1 MNVPGGRPAVA
12 GRGETAGSDEEL
24 VAAARTGDDGASA
37 ELYRRHHRAVLGYA
51 RGLVRDPH
59 TAEDLTAEAFT
70 RMFAA
75 LRGGSGPQVACRPYL
90 YTVVRN
96 AAVDWARAG
105 RRTVVTDEVA
115 AWADDTGP
123 EPPDVDEQNTLV
135 RAFRT
140 LPERWQTVLWHT
152 VIEDEPVQHV
162 ADVLGMKTGAVTQLA
177 FRAREGLRQAFL
189 AASCEGRPECAEYTR
204 QLAAIVRRPG
214 RRKSRALREHLESCE
229 YCRRAAEDMRDLN
242 GRLRAALPVGA
253 VLLAAPAL
261 RHAGPSF
268 LRGWA
273 LKAAIAATAAVV
285 TAVLFTVFYGD
296 GRPGHHPQAGPS
308 NGAPITTAPPPS
320 PGLPGPAPSGVND
333 FPAASAQSSGS
344 RPDTRG
350 KAPSKK
356 NKPAASTANGP
367 YRLRNTNLRSCL
379 VPSGSS
385 LSQQYGCSGQE
396 TIWQRTG
403 KGGGFTLKSSTGQCM
418 ARGPASSS
426 VPWEG
431 STQYSV
437 VLAPCGGPN
446 QIWKL
451 VTFSPGFTRLSN
463 GDGWYLQASWSG
475 LAAPVLKQG
484 SPSGTAAQGWE
495 FDRA

>member
-1 MNVPGGRPAVA
+1 MNVPGGLPALV
-12 GRGETAGSDEEL
+12 GRGGTGVSDEEL
-24 VAAARTGDDGASA
+24 VASARTGDEAASA

-75 LRGGSGPQVACRPYL
+75 LRAGSGPQVACRPYL

-115 AWADDTGP
+115 AWADESGS
-123 EPPDVDEQNTLV
+123 EPPDVDEQDTLV
-135 RAFRT
+135 RAFRS

-152 VIEDEPVQHV
+152 VIEDEPVQQV
-162 ADVLGMKTGAVTQLA
+162 ADVLDMKAGAVTQLA

-214 RRKSRALREHLESCE
+214 RRKGRALREHLETCE

-242 GRLRAALPVGA
+242 GRLRAALPIGA
-253 VLLAAPAL
+253 VLLAVPAL

-273 LKAAIAATAAVV
+273 LKAAIAGTAAVV

-296 GRPGHHPQAGPS
+296 GKPGHHPQAGPS
-308 NGAPITTAPPPS
+308 NGAPIAPSASS
-320 PGLPGPAPSGVND
+320 PPGPAPSGPKD
-333 FPAASAQSSGS
+333 YPAASTQGNGS

-350 KAPSKK
+350 KGPSKK
-356 NKPAASTANGP
+356 SKPAAAGANGP
-367 YRLRNTNLRSCL
+367 YRLRNTSLRSCL

-385 LSQQYGCSGQE
+385 LSQQYGCSGSD
-396 TIWQRTG
+396 TIWQRTA
-403 KGGGFTLKSSTGQCM
+403 KAGGFTLKSSSGQCM
-418 ARGPASSS
+418 TRGPASSS
-426 VPWEG
+426 VFWEG
-431 STQYSV
+431 GTQYSV
-437 VLAPCGGPN
+437 VLAPCGGAN

-451 VTFSPGFTRLSN
+451 VSFSPGFSRLSN

-475 LAAPVLKQG
+475 LSAPVLKQG

-495 FDRA
+495 FDRP